1 VRIVVDTSALVAILL
16 GEPERDAFVGA
27 LADHEP
33 AISAG
38 TLIETLRI
46 MQVRRGAAA
55 LSRVERLLAT
65 HRVEVVPV
73 DAAQVALAQ
82 DGMVRF
88 GRGRGAE
95 PAVLNV
101 GDLFAY
107 ALARHLDAP
116 LLFQGDG
123 LARTDVTPVVSPA
136 GGRRAVARRAREAPA
151 GGLGVTEA

>member
-1 VRIVVDTSALVAILL
+1 
-16 GEPERDAFVGA
+16 
-27 LADHEP
+27 
-33 AISAG
+33 
-38 TLIETLRI
+38 
-46 MQVRRGAAA
+46 

-65 HRVEVVPV
+65 HEVEVVPV

-95 PAVLNV
+95 PAALNV

-116 LLFQGDG
+116 LLFKGAG
-123 LARTDVTPVVSPA
+123 FARTDVTPFVPPA
-136 GGRRAVARRAREAPA
+136 GG
-151 GGLGVTEA
+151 